1 MKFPIGAD
9 GQSRPS
15 VPAIAADVANTNRGA
30 HDFAKNCWSDP
41 CPGAILLEKRPDES
55 NDAGRGMDETRER
68 RMDHTLVCVL
78 ITSLVACAPA
88 WAGDQELDV
97 FGAPRG
103 GDTTYA
109 GGISAHGAFAD
120 CDALQAEASEA
131 FSKCQADTWDCIRG
145 RIGDKRASLLQ
156 HGVISQDWEIPFQCG
171 GEVVTKM
178 FFGAVYSATPA
189 PDEPVGS
196 IRRD

>member
-1 MKFPIGAD
+1 
-9 GQSRPS
+9 
-15 VPAIAADVANTNRGA
+15 
-30 HDFAKNCWSDP
+30 
-41 CPGAILLEKRPDES
+41 
-55 NDAGRGMDETRER
+55 
-68 RMDHTLVCVL
+68 MDHTLASVL
-78 ITSLVACAPA
+78 IASIAMAGAPA
-88 WAGDQELDV
+88 MADDQALDV
-97 FGAPRG
+97 FGAQRG

-109 GGISAHGAFAD
+109 GGISARGAFAD

-131 FSKCQADTWDCIRG
+131 FSKCQADTWACIRA
-145 RIGDKRASLLQ
+145 RIGDERASLIR
-156 HGVISQDWEIPFQCG
+156 HGVIGQDWQIPFQCG

>member
-15 VPAIAADVANTNRGA
+15 VPAIAADVASTNRGA

-68 RMDHTLVCVL
+68 RMDHTLVRVL

-109 GGISAHGAFAD
+109 GGISAHGLLLTAMP
-120 CDALQAEASEA
+120 CRLRLPKRSASVRLTLGTA
-131 FSKCQADTWDCIRG
+131 SVGGLATSAPASFNTASSARTGKSHSNVGARSSQRCSLG
-145 RIGDKRASLLQ
+145 RYTVQ
-156 HGVISQDWEIPFQCG
+156 
-171 GEVVTKM
+171 
-178 FFGAVYSATPA
+178 
-189 PDEPVGS
+189 
-196 IRRD
+196 RRRRMSP